1 MDHVLKF
8 TDEQLG
14 IVGAA
19 LAELPFKIAQ
29 PVMAAIQ
36 AQIAEAPQP
45 KLTAKADQE
54 TEARPTRQRPR
65 RQDSP
70 IGLAGQYRS

>member
-1 MDHVLKF
+1 MEHVLKL

-14 IVGAA
+14 VVGAA

-36 AQIAEAPQP
+36 AQIAEAAKQP
-45 KLTAKADQE
+45 E
-54 TEARPTRQRPR
+54 ENGSRP
-65 RQDSP
+65 D
-70 IGLAGQYRS
+70 